1 MTTIIIFLFD
11 EVFVC
16 DCDDHVNIVIVTTMI
31 MIMLRNQ
38 IVTMKVERLGSD
50 FCKGLLDFTASLS
63 L

>member
-31 MIMLRNQ
+31 MIMLRN
-38 IVTMKVERLGSD
+38 
-50 FCKGLLDFTASLS
+50 
-63 L
+63 